1 MRDAKPLADSA
12 GGFLLRLIFA
22 QPLRSTMLSF
32 SNFARLMHEIS
43 AYDMREHPAPPDRRG
58 SLVITLIPVALI
70 VAWAAVLLK
79 H

>member
-1 MRDAKPLADSA
+1 
-12 GGFLLRLIFA
+12 
-22 QPLRSTMLSF
+22 MLSF